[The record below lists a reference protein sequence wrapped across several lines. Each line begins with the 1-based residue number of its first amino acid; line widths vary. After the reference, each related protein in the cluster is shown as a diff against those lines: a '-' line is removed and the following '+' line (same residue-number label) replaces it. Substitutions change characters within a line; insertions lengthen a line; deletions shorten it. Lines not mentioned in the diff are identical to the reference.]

1 MGTLSDYVE
10 FSPSPNLECS
20 EQGNVVHHL
29 LLLVVHHL
37 HDHLFSHEFEHLFRP
52 PFIVNKRISPVN
64 ICYHLCIV
72 HLVDNLLLLLVVK
85 RLRGHRINN
94 FLDYLSRVT
103 QLHISTTMSAN
114 YLGKYCVRFYK
125 QYLAMAIHILR
136 SRDDDLHLLIA
147 HLQAFRCLDRAST
160 FAAKKDR
167 SKDVVCLRE
176 KKVIVVICAGKSNI
190 RRVDDICTITEM

>member
-1 MGTLSDYVE
+1 MTLELKGQFEVRRAGSHFIFLAIFPLKFPCIYKYAFSDLKECLNKKKFQKKPSFKFNFTLKNIRPWQKILGTLSDYVE

-85 RLRGHRINN
+85 RLCGHRINN

-103 QLHISTTMSAN
+103 HLHHHVSQLF
-114 YLGKYCVRFYK
+114 GQV
-125 QYLAMAIHILR
+125 LR
-136 SRDDDLHLLIA
+136 PVL
-147 HLQAFRCLDRAST
+147 
-160 FAAKKDR
+160 
-167 SKDVVCLRE
+167 
-176 KKVIVVICAGKSNI
+176 
-190 RRVDDICTITEM
+190 

>member
-52 PFIVNKRISPVN
+52 PFIVYKRISPVN
-64 ICYHLCIV
+64 IFYHLNIV

-94 FLDYLSRVT
+94 FLDYLSRVKNLHHHVS
-103 QLHISTTMSAN
+103 QLF
-114 YLGKYCVRFYK
+114 GQV
-125 QYLAMAIHILR
+125 LR
-136 SRDDDLHLLIA
+136 PVL
-147 HLQAFRCLDRAST
+147 
-160 FAAKKDR
+160 
-167 SKDVVCLRE
+167 
-176 KKVIVVICAGKSNI
+176 
-190 RRVDDICTITEM
+190 